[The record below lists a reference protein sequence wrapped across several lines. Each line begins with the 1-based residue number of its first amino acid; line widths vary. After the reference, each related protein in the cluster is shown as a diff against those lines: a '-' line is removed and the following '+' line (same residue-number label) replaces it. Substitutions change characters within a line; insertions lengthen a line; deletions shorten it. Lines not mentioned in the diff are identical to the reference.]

1 MVCRA
6 AKTVANFWLDL
17 LFGKPDFDLD
27 SYVSTTT
34 PYDDRTTLEA

>member
-1 MVCRA
+1 MVCRV
-6 AKTVANFWLDL
+6 AKAVVNVWLDL

-34 PYDDRTTLEA
+34 PYDRTTLEA